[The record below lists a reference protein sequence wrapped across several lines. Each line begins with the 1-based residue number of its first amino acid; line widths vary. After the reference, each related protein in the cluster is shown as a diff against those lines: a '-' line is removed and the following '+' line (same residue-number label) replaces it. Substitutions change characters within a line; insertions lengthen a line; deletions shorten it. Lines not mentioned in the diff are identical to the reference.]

1 MKTIA
6 RAKIEEKELSL
17 KNIKASQMIEW
28 LGGVHYDNLRNV
40 IIDVKTK
47 LIENP
52 DEEIHLLVSSYGGAT
67 GIGMAFF
74 DTIKSILK
82 VDLTTIGSGDV
93 DSSGIIVF
101 LSGKKRY
108 LTKNTTLLL
117 HLAGR
122 TFENNKR
129 FSTADMSL
137 MLKEDTLKD
146 YHYASVVSDAT
157 EGRRTTEEILELMAK
172 NTLLTAEEAVNLG
185 IAHGLIE

>member
-1 MKTIA
+1 MRTIV
-6 RAKIEEKELSL
+6 RPKLKEKELSL
-17 KNIKASQMIEW
+17 KNIKPTQMIEW
-28 LGGVHYDNLRNV
+28 FGGVYYDNLRNV
-40 IIDVKTK
+40 IEEVKTK

-52 DEEIHLLVSSYGGAT
+52 EEEIHLVISSCGGAT

-74 DTIKSILK
+74 DTIKSVLK

-101 LSGKKRY
+101 LAGKKRY

-122 TFENNKR
+122 TFDGNKR
-129 FSTADMSL
+129 YSTSDMSL

-146 YHYASVVSDAT
+146 FHYASVVSDAT
-157 EGRRTTEEILELMAK
+157 EGRRTTDEILELMAK
-172 NTLLTAEEAVNLG
+172 NTLLTTEEAVNLG
-185 IAHGLIE
+185 IAHGIIE